1 MKKHNLLFAKIFI
14 TIIFLSMM
22 YSTMAQVK
30 SKKFSLPP
38 YEKLTLSNGLTV
50 YLMERRE
57 VPLIYFAA
65 VFPAGAIND
74 GEKNGLASFT
84 SEALLFGTKNFSKN
98 QIEETFDFLG
108 ANININAGTE
118 TSTLSASFIKDD
130 AGRIL
135 PMLKE
140 IIVDPVFPSEEIS
153 KRQQRWLVELE
164 QAKESPRS
172 VIRSYFNKFI
182 FSNSGYGN
190 PVNGTSTGIT
200 AITPIDIQN
209 FYKSNYQP
217 SLSAIAI
224 VGDFSSSEMK
234 EQISSLF
241 ENWKA
246 SEIDGIKRFE
256 TPELKFEKSRVLLVN
271 KNDSYETTFLIGGM
285 GVTRNNP
292 DFVGLQVINTILG
305 GRFTS
310 WLNDEL
316 RVNSGLTYGA
326 RSLFLPYKYTGTFLI
341 STFTKTSTT
350 IRAIDLALE
359 TYNRLWENGIDD
371 KTLSSAKNYIKG
383 QFPPDYET
391 SGDLAN
397 LLTEMFYFG
406 LDDSF
411 INDFEKNVDDMT
423 VEKSKNLINK
433 YFPKDKLQFVVI
445 GKAEDIRSGVS
456 KYGEVIEKE
465 ITSEGF

>member
-1 MKKHNLLFAKIFI
+1 MKKHNLLFAKVFII
-14 TIIFLSMM
+14 TILLSMM
-22 YSTMAQVK
+22 FSTMAQIE
-30 SKKFSLPP
+30 SKKFSLPA

-50 YLMERRE
+50 YLMERHE
-57 VPLIYFAA
+57 VPLIYITA
-65 VFPAGAIND
+65 VFPAGAVND
-74 GEKNGLASFT
+74 GDKNGLASLT
-84 SEALLFGTKNFSKN
+84 SDALLFGTKSFTKN

-108 ANININAGTE
+108 ANISTNAGTE
-118 TSTLSASFIKDD
+118 TSTLSTSFIKDD
-130 AGRIL
+130 ADKIL
-135 PMLKE
+135 PILKE
-140 IIVDPVFPSEEIS
+140 IIADPVFPKEEID

-182 FSNSGYGN
+182 FGNSVYGN
-190 PVNGTSTGIT
+190 PINGTSTGIT
-200 AITPIDIQN
+200 AITPIHIQN

-224 VGDFSSSEMK
+224 VGDFSASDMK
-234 EQISSLF
+234 GKISSLF
-241 ENWKA
+241 ENWKGV
-246 SEIDGIKRFE
+246 EFDGIKRFE
-256 TPELKFEKSRVLLVN
+256 TPELKFEKSRVLLIN

-285 GVTRNNP
+285 GVTKNNA

-326 RSLFLPYKYTGTFLI
+326 RSLFVPYKYSGTFLI

-350 IRAIDLALE
+350 IQAIDLALQ
-359 TYNRLWENGIDD
+359 TYNRLWAKGIDD

-411 INDFEKNVDDMT
+411 INDFEKNVDALT
-423 VEKSKNLINK
+423 VEKSKELINK
-433 YFPKDKLQFVVI
+433 YFPKDKLQFVLI
-445 GKAEDIRSGVS
+445 GKAEDIRSEMT

-465 ITSEGF
+465 ITAEGF

>member
-1 MKKHNLLFAKIFI
+1 MFN
-14 TIIFLSMM
+14 
-22 YSTMAQVK
+22 TMAQIET
-30 SKKFSLPP
+30 KKFSLPP
-38 YEKLTLSNGLTV
+38 YEKIILSNGLTV
-50 YLMERRE
+50 YFMERHE
-57 VPLIYFAA
+57 VPLIYISA
-65 VFPAGAIND
+65 VFPAGAVND
-74 GEKNGLASFT
+74 GDKSGLASFT
-84 SEALLFGTKNFSKN
+84 SDALLFGTKNFTKN

-108 ANININAGTE
+108 ANIYTNAGTE
-118 TSTLSASFIKDD
+118 TSTISTSFIKDD
-130 AGRIL
+130 ADKIL

-140 IIVDPVFPSEEIS
+140 IIVEPVFPKEEID

-182 FSNSGYGN
+182 FGNNFYGN
-190 PVNGTSTGIT
+190 PVNGTASGIT
-200 AITPIDIQN
+200 AITPTDIQN
-209 FYKSNYQP
+209 FYKSNYLP

-224 VGDFSSSEMK
+224 VGDFNVSEMK
-234 EQISSLF
+234 EKISALF
-241 ENWKA
+241 GNWK
-246 SEIDGIKRFE
+246 SVETDGTKRFE
-256 TPELKFEKSRVLLVN
+256 TPELKFDKSRVLLIN
-271 KNDSYETTFLIGGM
+271 KSDSYETTFLIGGA
-285 GVTRNNP
+285 GVPRNNT

-326 RSLFLPYKYTGTFLI
+326 RSLFIPYKFTGTFLI

-350 IRAIDLALE
+350 FQAIDLALE
-359 TYNRLWENGIDD
+359 TYNRLWTKGIDD
-371 KTLSSAKNYIKG
+371 RTLSSAKNYIKG

-411 INDFEKNVDDMT
+411 INDFEKNVDAMT
-423 VEKSKNLINK
+423 VEKSKELINK
-433 YFPKDKLQFVVI
+433 YFPKDNLQFVLI
-445 GKAEDIRSGVS
+445 GKADELRSEVK
-456 KYGEVIEKE
+456 KYGEVLEKE
-465 ITSEGF
+465 ITSEGY

>member
-1 MKKHNLLFAKIFI
+1 MKNNYLSPVKIFI
-14 TIIFLSMM
+14 ITIIVSTMF
-22 YSTMAQVK
+22 STMAQVEA
-30 SKKFSLPP
+30 KKFSLPS
-38 YEKLTLSNGLTV
+38 YEKFILSNGLTI
-50 YLMERRE
+50 YLMERHE
-57 VPLIYFAA
+57 VPLVYIST

-74 GEKNGLASFT
+74 GDKNGLASFA
-84 SEALLFGTKNFSKN
+84 SDALLFGTKSYTKN

-108 ANININAGTE
+108 ANINTNTGME

-130 AGRIL
+130 ADKIL

-140 IIVDPVFPSEEIS
+140 IIIDPIFPKEEID

-172 VIRSYFNKFI
+172 VIRPYFNKFV
-182 FSNSGYGN
+182 FGNSVYGN
-190 PVNGTSTGIT
+190 PVNGTSAGIS
-200 AITPIDIQN
+200 AITQTDIQN

-234 EQISSLF
+234 EKISSLF
-241 ENWKA
+241 EDWKGVE
-246 SEIDGIKRFE
+246 SDGIKRFE
-256 TPELKFEKSRVLLVN
+256 TPELKFEKSRVLLIN
-271 KNDSYETTFLIGGM
+271 KSDSYETTFLIGGA

-326 RSLFLPYKYTGTFLI
+326 RSLFAPYKSTGTFLI

-350 IRAIDLALE
+350 IQAIDLALE
-359 TYNRLWENGIDD
+359 TYDRLWTKSIDK

-397 LLTEMFYFG
+397 VLTEMFYFG

-411 INDFEKNVDDMT
+411 INDFEKNVDAMT
-423 VEKSKNLINK
+423 VEKSKELINK
-433 YFPKDKLQFVVI
+433 YFPKDKLQFVLI
-445 GKAEDIRSGVS
+445 GKADELRSEIK
-456 KYGEVIEKE
+456 KYGVVIEKE
-465 ITSEGF
+465 ITAEGF

>member
-1 MKKHNLLFAKIFI
+1 MKKHNLLFTKVFII
-14 TIIFLSMM
+14 TILLSTMFN
-22 YSTMAQVK
+22 TMAQME

-38 YEKLTLSNGLTV
+38 YEKVTLSNGLTV
-50 YLMERRE
+50 YLMERHE
-57 VPLIYFAA
+57 VSLIYITA
-65 VFPAGAIND
+65 VFPAGAVND

-84 SEALLFGTKNFSKN
+84 SDALLYGTKSFTKN

-108 ANININAGTE
+108 ANINTNAGTE
-118 TSTLSASFIKDD
+118 TSTLSTSFIKDD
-130 AGRIL
+130 ADRIL
-135 PMLKE
+135 PILKE
-140 IIVDPVFPSEEIS
+140 IIVDPVFPKEEID

-182 FSNSGYGN
+182 FANSVYGN

-200 AITPIDIQN
+200 AITQIDIQN

-217 SLSAIAI
+217 SLSAITI
-224 VGDFSSSEMK
+224 VGDFSTSEMK
-234 EQISSLF
+234 EKISSLF
-241 ENWKA
+241 GNWK
-246 SEIDGIKRFE
+246 SVEFDGVKRFE
-256 TPELKFEKSRVLLVN
+256 TPELKFEKSHVLLVN
-271 KNDSYETTFLIGGM
+271 KSDSYETTFLIGGA
-285 GVTRNNP
+285 GVTRNNS

-326 RSLFLPYKYTGTFLI
+326 RSSFVPYKFTGTFLI

-350 IRAIDLALE
+350 IQAIDLALE
-359 TYNRLWENGIDD
+359 TYNRLWAKGIDD

-397 LLTEMFYFG
+397 LLSEMFYFG

-411 INDFEKNVDDMT
+411 INDFEKNVDALT
-423 VEKSKNLINK
+423 IEKSKELINK
-433 YFPKDKLQFVVI
+433 YFPKDKLQFVLI
-445 GKAEDIRSGVS
+445 GKADELRSEVK
-456 KYGEVIEKE
+456 KYGEVLEKE
-465 ITSEGF
+465 ITAEGF

>member
-1 MKKHNLLFAKIFI
+1 MKKHNLLFTKVFII
-14 TIIFLSMM
+14 TILLSTMFN
-22 YSTMAQVK
+22 TMAQME

-38 YEKLTLSNGLTV
+38 YEKVTLSNGLTV
-50 YLMERRE
+50 YLMERHE
-57 VPLIYFAA
+57 VPLIYITA
-65 VFPAGAIND
+65 VFPAGAVND

-84 SEALLFGTKNFSKN
+84 SDALLYGTKSFTKN
-98 QIEETFDFLG
+98 QIEETFDFFG
-108 ANININAGTE
+108 ANINTNAGTE
-118 TSTLSASFIKDD
+118 TSTLSTSFIKDD
-130 AGRIL
+130 ADKIL
-135 PMLKE
+135 PILKE
-140 IIVDPVFPSEEIS
+140 IIVDPVFPKEEID

-182 FSNSGYGN
+182 FANSVYGN

-200 AITPIDIQN
+200 AITQIDIQN

-224 VGDFSSSEMK
+224 VGDFSTSEMK
-234 EQISSLF
+234 EKISSLF
-241 ENWKA
+241 GNWE
-246 SEIDGIKRFE
+246 SVEFDGVKRFE

-271 KNDSYETTFLIGGM
+271 KSDSYETTFLIGGA
-285 GVTRNNP
+285 GVTRNNS

-326 RSLFLPYKYTGTFLI
+326 RSSFVPYKFTGTFLI

-350 IRAIDLALE
+350 IQAIDLALE
-359 TYNRLWENGIDD
+359 TYNRLWAKGIDD

-397 LLTEMFYFG
+397 LLSEMFYFG

-411 INDFEKNVDDMT
+411 INDFEKNVDALT
-423 VEKSKNLINK
+423 IEKSKELINK
-433 YFPKDKLQFVVI
+433 YFPKDKLQFVLI
-445 GKAEDIRSGVS
+445 GKADELRSEVK
-456 KYGEVIEKE
+456 KYGEVLEKE
-465 ITSEGF
+465 ITAEGF

>member
-1 MKKHNLLFAKIFI
+1 MKKTNLSLVKYFII
-14 TIIFLSMM
+14 TILVSTM
-22 YSTMAQVK
+22 YSTMAQVD

-38 YEKLTLSNGLTV
+38 YEKVILSNGLTV
-50 YLMERRE
+50 YLMERHE
-57 VPLIYFAA
+57 VPLIYLAA
-65 VFPAGAIND
+65 VFPAGAVND

-84 SEALLFGTKNFSKN
+84 SEALLFGTKSFTKN
-98 QIEETFDFLG
+98 QIEETFDFIG
-108 ANININAGTE
+108 ANINTNAGTE

-130 AGRIL
+130 ADKIL

-140 IIVDPVFPSEEIS
+140 IIVDPIFPKEEID

-164 QAKESPRS
+164 QAKESPRT

-182 FSNSGYGN
+182 FGNSVYGN
-190 PVNGTSTGIT
+190 AINGTSSGIT
-200 AITPIDIQN
+200 AINPNDIQN

-224 VGDFSSSEMK
+224 VGDFSTSEMK

-241 ENWKA
+241 KNWEA
-246 SEIDGIKRFE
+246 AEIDGIKRFE
-256 TPELKFEKSRVLLVN
+256 TPELKFDNSRLLLVN
-271 KNDSYETTFLIGGM
+271 KSDSYETTFLIGGA

-326 RSLFLPYKYTGTFLI
+326 RSSFVPYKSTGTFLI

-350 IRAIDLALE
+350 IKAVDLALE
-359 TYNRLWENGIDD
+359 TYNRLWTKGIDE

-411 INDFEKNVDDMT
+411 INDFEKNVDAMT
-423 VEKSKNLINK
+423 VEKSKELINK
-433 YFPKDKLQFVVI
+433 YFPKDKLQFVLI
-445 GKAEDIRSGVS
+445 GKADDLRSDVK
-456 KYGEVIEKE
+456 KYGELLEKE
-465 ITSEGF
+465 ITAEGF

>member
-1 MKKHNLLFAKIFI
+1 MFN
-14 TIIFLSMM
+14 
-22 YSTMAQVK
+22 TMAQME

-38 YEKLTLSNGLTV
+38 YEKVTLSNGLTV
-50 YLMERRE
+50 YLMERHE
-57 VPLIYFAA
+57 VPLIYITA
-65 VFPAGAIND
+65 VFPAGAVND

-84 SEALLFGTKNFSKN
+84 SDALLYGTKSFTKN
-98 QIEETFDFLG
+98 QIEETFDFFG
-108 ANININAGTE
+108 ANINTNAGTE
-118 TSTLSASFIKDD
+118 TSTLSTSFIKDD
-130 AGRIL
+130 ADKIL
-135 PMLKE
+135 PILKE
-140 IIVDPVFPSEEIS
+140 IIVDPVFPKEEID

-182 FSNSGYGN
+182 FANSVYGN

-200 AITPIDIQN
+200 AITQIDIQN

-224 VGDFSSSEMK
+224 VGDFSTSEMK
-234 EQISSLF
+234 EKISSLF
-241 ENWKA
+241 GNWE
-246 SEIDGIKRFE
+246 SVEFDGVKRFE

-271 KNDSYETTFLIGGM
+271 KSDSYETTFLIGGA
-285 GVTRNNP
+285 GVTRNNS

-326 RSLFLPYKYTGTFLI
+326 RSSFVPYKFTGTFLI

-350 IRAIDLALE
+350 IQAIDLALE
-359 TYNRLWENGIDD
+359 TYNRLWAKGIDD

-397 LLTEMFYFG
+397 LLSEMFYFG

-411 INDFEKNVDDMT
+411 INDFEKNVDALT
-423 VEKSKNLINK
+423 IEKSKELINK
-433 YFPKDKLQFVVI
+433 YFPKDKLQFVLI
-445 GKAEDIRSGVS
+445 GKADELRSEVK
-456 KYGEVIEKE
+456 KYGEVLEKE
-465 ITSEGF
+465 ITAEGF

>member
-1 MKKHNLLFAKIFI
+1 MKKYNLLFAKVFII
-14 TIIFLSMM
+14 TILLSTMFN
-22 YSTMAQVK
+22 TMAQIE

-38 YEKLTLSNGLTV
+38 YEKVTLSNGLTV
-50 YLMERRE
+50 YLMERHE
-57 VPLIYFAA
+57 VPLIYIAA
-65 VFPAGAIND
+65 VFPAGAVND
-74 GEKNGLASFT
+74 GDKNGLASFT
-84 SEALLFGTKNFSKN
+84 SDALLYGTKSFTKN

-108 ANININAGTE
+108 ANINTNAGTE
-118 TSTLSASFIKDD
+118 TSTLSTSFIKDD
-130 AGRIL
+130 ADKIL

-140 IIVDPVFPSEEIS
+140 IIIDPVFPKEEID

-172 VIRSYFNKFI
+172 VIRSYFNKYI
-182 FSNSGYGN
+182 FGNSVYGN
-190 PVNGTSTGIT
+190 PVNGTSTGIK
-200 AITPIDIQN
+200 AITPNDIQN
-209 FYKSNYQP
+209 FYRLNYQP
-217 SLSAIAI
+217 SLSAVAI
-224 VGDFSSSEMK
+224 VGDFSTSEMK
-234 EQISSLF
+234 EKISSLF
-241 ENWKA
+241 GNWK
-246 SEIDGIKRFE
+246 SVEFDGVKRFE

-271 KNDSYETTFLIGGM
+271 KSDSYETTFLIGGV

-326 RSLFLPYKYTGTFLI
+326 RSSFVPYKFTGTFLI

-350 IRAIDLALE
+350 IQAVDLALE
-359 TYNRLWENGIDD
+359 TYNRLWAKSIDD

-411 INDFEKNVDDMT
+411 INDFEKNVDAMT
-423 VEKSKNLINK
+423 VEKSKELINK
-433 YFPKDKLQFVVI
+433 YFPKDKLQFVLI
-445 GKAEDIRSGVS
+445 GKADELRSEVK
-456 KYGEVIEKE
+456 KYGEVLEKE
-465 ITSEGF
+465 ITAEGF

>member
-1 MKKHNLLFAKIFI
+1 MKKHSLLFTKVFII
-14 TIIFLSMM
+14 TILLSTMFN
-22 YSTMAQVK
+22 TMAQME

-38 YEKLTLSNGLTV
+38 YEKVTLSNGLTV
-50 YLMERRE
+50 YLMERHE
-57 VPLIYFAA
+57 VPLIYITA

-74 GEKNGLASFT
+74 GEKKGLASFT
-84 SEALLFGTKNFSKN
+84 SDALLYGTKSFTKN

-108 ANININAGTE
+108 ANINTNAGTE
-118 TSTLSASFIKDD
+118 TSTLSTSFIKDD
-130 AGRIL
+130 ADKIL

-140 IIVDPVFPSEEIS
+140 IIVDPVFPKEEID

-182 FSNSGYGN
+182 FANSVYGN

-224 VGDFSSSEMK
+224 VGDFSTSEMK
-234 EQISSLF
+234 EKISSLF
-241 ENWKA
+241 GNWK
-246 SEIDGIKRFE
+246 SVEFDGVKIFE

-271 KNDSYETTFLIGGM
+271 KSDSYETTFLIGGA
-285 GVTRNNP
+285 GVTRNNS

-326 RSLFLPYKYTGTFLI
+326 RSSFVPYKFTGTFLI

-350 IRAIDLALE
+350 IQAIDLALE
-359 TYNRLWENGIDD
+359 TYNRLWAKGIDD

-397 LLTEMFYFG
+397 LLSEMFYFG

-411 INDFEKNVDDMT
+411 INDFEKNVDALT
-423 VEKSKNLINK
+423 VEKSKELINK
-433 YFPKDKLQFVVI
+433 YFPKDKLQFVLI
-445 GKAEDIRSGVS
+445 GKADELRKEVK
-456 KYGEVIEKE
+456 KYGEVLEKE
-465 ITSEGF
+465 ITAEGF